1 MTFPSDDLTPL
12 LTRRGGGGGVSYAS
26 GVIRSW
32 NPTTFA
38 NVVEVRGTVFRNL
51 PVLASTDALTY
62 TTGDVVGLIS
72 YDPTGSRGATTWA
85 IAGRWVIPGSGSAER
100 IIQFLQTSLARRLV
114 DELVQELLI
123 SESGQEL
130 AAFVLASRIKS
141 ATAAPSVLTSSSTYV
156 ALSGGPE
163 VTDVPVSESGKMLVM
178 VGCEGVV
185 SSAIGQPDQAAAMS
199 FAISGATTRPASDD
213 EAYIVA
219 YVDIDEVSFFHG
231 RSMAVAEITGLNPG
245 LHTVSARYRK
255 VFGGGAVD
263 FSLRTLIA
271 IGL

>member
-1 MTFPSDDLTPL
+1 LVAQQPQGELA
-12 LTRRGGGGGVSYAS
+12 GYAQ
-26 GVIRSW
+26 GTILSW
-32 NPTTFA
+32 NPDTFE
-38 NVVEVRGTVFRNL
+38 NVISVRGGT
-51 PVLASTDALTY
+51 LTN
-62 TTGDVVGLIS
+62 VQV
-72 YDPTGSRGATTWA
+72 
-85 IAGRWVIPGSGSAER
+85 GSGVEAMTYRPGDTVILARWRPGGGMGTWWIDRR
-100 IIQFLQTSLARRLV
+100 IIRPGTGAAEQTVDWMRSGLV
-114 DELVQELLI
+114 KALMDDLVQELLT
-123 SESGQEL
+123 SQAGRDL
-130 AAFVLASRIKS
+130 AAFVLSSRIKS

-163 VTDVPVSESGKMLVM
+163 VTDVPVSDSGKMLVM

-199 FAISGATTRPASDD
+199 FAISGATTRAASDD

-219 YVDIDEVSFFHG
+219 YADIDELSFFHG
-231 RSMAVAEITGLNPG
+231 RSMAAAEITGLNPG

-255 VFGGGAVD
+255 VFGGGDVD

>member
-51 PVLASTDALTY
+51 PVLAGTDALTY

-85 IAGRWVIPGSGSAER
+85 IVGRWVIPGSGSAER
-100 IIQFLQTSLARRLV
+100 IIQFLQTSLARQLV
-114 DELVQELLI
+114 DELVQELLT

-130 AAFVLASRIKS
+130 AAFVLANRVHHAAIEGHISVTGTSFQEKDDLEV
-141 ATAAPSVLTSSSTYV
+141 TADITDSGKAV
-156 ALSGGPE
+156 ALIGADIT
-163 VTDVPVSESGKMLVM
+163 VESG
-178 VGCEGVV
+178 E
-185 SSAIGQPDQAAAMS
+185 IGYMALEV
-199 FAISGATTRPASDD
+199 SGATTQAAPAGDG
-213 EAYIVA
+213 AVL
-219 YVDIDEVSFFHG
+219 YVVNVGATGI
-231 RSMAVAEITGLNPG
+231 SMSASKVITFDNLNPG
-245 LHTVSARYRK
+245 ENTFSARYAA
-255 VFGGGAVD
+255 GATGNAD
-263 FSLRTLIA
+263 FFDRTLTVFA
-271 IGL
+271 F